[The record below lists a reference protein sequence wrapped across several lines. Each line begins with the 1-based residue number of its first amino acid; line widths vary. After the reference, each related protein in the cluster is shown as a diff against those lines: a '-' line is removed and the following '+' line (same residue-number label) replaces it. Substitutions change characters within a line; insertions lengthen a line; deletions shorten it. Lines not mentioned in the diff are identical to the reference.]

1 MNGTVAIVAS
11 SALLYFFKDDAL
23 GSVAVDPQVK
33 RIDGHLPLVGGLFP
47 ALRKMDQL
55 NALITQEFQ
64 KDIKAVVLSLPF
76 QPPFVLVNDP
86 AVVEYV
92 LSTRFDFYVKGN
104 VFYDRMTDVFG
115 SGIFNT
121 DGAQWYRQR
130 KLASR
135 VFTTNTFKN
144 TFNTVFAENIT
155 LLLDFIAKNE
165 GKRVDMHDMYHRFFL
180 DSFAKIAFGVD
191 LHSLTENVDFALAF
205 DSSQRA
211 VSARFFNPFWKVSE
225 LFRPSLRKDVRT
237 VRSFGLQVVQQRRAE
252 MEQGVKKPD
261 LLQLFME
268 YKDEDGVGLSDDE
281 LVDQVINFIIA
292 GRDTTA
298 QALSWATFSLHS
310 HPKIVAKM
318 LEEAN
323 RVMGPKEKGWSTP
336 TYDQVKELKY
346 SLAVLKETLRL
357 YPSVSRESKTALE
370 DDILPNGIKVKKGTA
385 VAWSPF
391 AMGRST
397 LIWGE
402 DAAEFKPERWENITP
417 NAYTFPAFN
426 GGPRICLGK
435 TLAELQGVF
444 VLISVLRHF
453 DLTVTNPE
461 AVESM
466 VSLTLPMRNG
476 LSCSVQQR

>member
-1 MNGTVAIVAS
+1 MNGTVALVAS

-23 GSVAVDPQVK
+23 GSVAVDSQVK
-33 RIDGHLPLVGGLFP
+33 RIDGHLPLVGGLIP

-55 NALITQEFQ
+55 NELITKEFQ

-76 QPPFVLVNDP
+76 QAPFVLVNDP

-92 LSTRFDFYVKGN
+92 LSTRFDFYVKGPF
-104 VFYDRMTDVFG
+104 FYARMTDVFG

-121 DGAQWYRQR
+121 DGANWYRER

-144 TFNTVFAENIT
+144 TFNTVFAENINV
-155 LLLDFIAKNE
+155 LLDFIGKNE
-165 GKRVDMHDMYHRFFL
+165 GQMVDMHDMYHRFFL

-191 LHSLTENVDFALAF
+191 LHSLSKNVDFALAF
-205 DSSQRA
+205 DSAQRA
-211 VSARFFNPFWKVSE
+211 VSARFFNPFWQLNE
-225 LFRPSLRKDVRT
+225 LFQPSLKKDVRT
-237 VRSFGLQVVQQRRAE
+237 VRTFGLQVVEQRRAE
-252 MEQGVKKPD
+252 MEQGIKKSD

-268 YKDEDGVGLSDDE
+268 YKDDEGKGLTNEE

-298 QALSWATFSLHS
+298 QALSWATYSLHS
-310 HPKIVAKM
+310 HPKVVAKM
-318 LEEAN
+318 LEEADA
-323 RVMGPKEKGWSTP
+323 VIGPKEKGWSTP
-336 TYDQVKELKY
+336 TYEQVKDLKY

-357 YPSVSRESKTALE
+357 FPSVSRESKFALE
-370 DDILPNGIKVKKGTA
+370 DDVLPNGIKVKKGTLI
-385 VAWSPF
+385 AWSPF
-391 AMGRST
+391 AMGRSK

-453 DLTVTNPE
+453 QLAVTNPE
-461 AVESM
+461 KVESM
-466 VSLTLPMRNG
+466 VSLTLPMRHG
-476 LSCSVQQR
+476 LSCLVKRR